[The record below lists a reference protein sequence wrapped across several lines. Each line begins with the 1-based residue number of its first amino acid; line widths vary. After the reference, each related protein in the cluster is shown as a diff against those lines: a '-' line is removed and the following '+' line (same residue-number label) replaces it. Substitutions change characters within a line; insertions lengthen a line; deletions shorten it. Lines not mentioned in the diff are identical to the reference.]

1 MVEQYIKVYEWIL
14 RHPDLSRLEALL
26 VCEVLRFP
34 EGCYQSAQSL
44 AELLRSDKRTIQ
56 RMVRSLKKRG
66 WIAILYDTKNKK
78 LRILYATPKEPPLGP
93 LFEYTQKAESSR
105 SERRKKDVKA
115 LVKQTADDM
124 FAG

>member
-93 LFEYTQKAESSR
+93 LFEYTQKAESAR
-105 SERRKKDVKA
+105 SERRKKEVKA
-115 LVKQTADDM
+115 LVKKTADGM
-124 FAG
+124 FAD

>member
-14 RHPDLSRLEALL
+14 RHPELSRLEALL
-26 VCEVLRFP
+26 VCEVLRYP
-34 EGCYQSAQSL
+34 DGCHQSAESL
-44 AELLRSDKRTIQ
+44 AQLLRSDKRTVQ

-78 LRILYATPKEPPLGP
+78 LRFLYATPKEPPLGP
-93 LFEYTQKAESSR
+93 LFEYTQKAETAR
-105 SERRKKDVKA
+105 SEKRKKDVQA
-115 LVKQTADDM
+115 LVKKTADGM